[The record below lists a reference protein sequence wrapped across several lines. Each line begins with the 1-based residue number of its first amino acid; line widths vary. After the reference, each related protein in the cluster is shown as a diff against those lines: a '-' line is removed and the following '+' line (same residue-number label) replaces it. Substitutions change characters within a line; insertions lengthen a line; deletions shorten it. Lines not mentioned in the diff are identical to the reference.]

1 MPLSNDLQQ
10 WVQDTFRG
18 DWEVQQTTG
27 IPEATGL
34 RLNSNHVKDLQ
45 DATVLYAD
53 LNGSTEMVLGH
64 LWQFSAHIYKCF
76 LRCAADII
84 RDCGGTITA
93 YDGDRVMAV
102 FTGPNKDVDA
112 ALCGLKINWAVANI
126 IRPAIPLKWKTDF
139 VLNHVVGI
147 DTSQLRAAR
156 VGVHGLNDLV
166 WIGRAANYAAKLTS
180 WRGKPTRITVDVF
193 NKLPAN
199 ARSYNGQDMWVPE
212 HWAERNIWT
221 YSSVWAWVL

>member
-76 LRCAADII
+76 
-84 RDCGGTITA
+84 
-93 YDGDRVMAV
+93 
-102 FTGPNKDVDA
+102 
-112 ALCGLKINWAVANI
+112 
-126 IRPAIPLKWKTDF
+126 
-139 VLNHVVGI
+139 
-147 DTSQLRAAR
+147 
-156 VGVHGLNDLV
+156 
-166 WIGRAANYAAKLTS
+166 
-180 WRGKPTRITVDVF
+180 
-193 NKLPAN
+193 
-199 ARSYNGQDMWVPE
+199 
-212 HWAERNIWT
+212 
-221 YSSVWAWVL
+221 